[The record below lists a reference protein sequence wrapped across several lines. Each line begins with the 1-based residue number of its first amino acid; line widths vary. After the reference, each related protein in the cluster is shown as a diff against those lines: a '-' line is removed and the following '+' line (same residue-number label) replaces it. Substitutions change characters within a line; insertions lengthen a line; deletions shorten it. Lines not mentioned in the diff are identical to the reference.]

1 MLTMF
6 DSKGCAPGGYLAC
19 LHTGVCVPCF
29 GSEISLESHIF
40 GCKIF
45 RHKCPILFFFGG
57 GGGGGIKNF
66 QQLPF
71 SLSLIM

>member
-1 MLTMF
+1 MP
-6 DSKGCAPGGYLAC
+6 KGGGGGYLPC
-19 LHTGVCVPCF
+19 LHTGCTCHVF

-40 GCKIF
+40 GFKLCKHELPTF
-45 RHKCPILFFFGG
+45 WGKS
-57 GGGGGIKNF
+57 F